1 MKKFYLILSSLF
13 LFGCSS
19 SNETPS
25 LDLKI
30 ENRQIEMMGRH
41 EVINAIGDCRSANL
55 RPVMIYS
62 RIKVNNHV
70 TPIVIDITCA
80 TTGMIRKGK
89 E

>member
-30 ENRQIEMMGRH
+30 ENMQIEMMGRH

-80 TTGMIRKGK
+80 TTSMINKG
-89 E
+89 